1 MELRYENLKDKP
13 KAFRAF
19 TGFDV
24 EEFQIL
30 LQAFTVAWERYVQQH
45 RLPPE
50 MRQRGYGSGRKARL
64 ATYEDKLLF
73 ILVYF
78 KTYPLQEVLAFHF
91 DMSQGQACHWIHVLS
106 EVLRWALA
114 ELGQL
119 PERDPQKVKERLET
133 YIDEFQRHFEH
144 ETEPETATELE
155 MEDFAIDG
163 TERRRQRPKDQEE
176 QKRFYSGKKKTHT
189 VKNNVIV
196 TLGKRRVEYLG
207 YTWEGK
213 KHDKKIC
220 DEERHEFPAG
230 STLYKDTGY
239 QGYEPA
245 GVHTRQ
251 PKKKPRGGELT
262 VEEKEQNSLISRVR
276 IIVEHVICGVK
287 RCRIV
292 KDVFRNTRDKFDDL
306 VMEIACGLHNFRTA
320 YRTGEI
326 SDT

>member
-1 MELRYENLKDKP
+1 MDLRYENLKDKP

-19 TGFDV
+19 TGLDV
-24 EEFQIL
+24 GEFQIL
-30 LQAFTVAWERYVQQH
+30 LQAFIVVWERYVQQH
-45 RLPPE
+45 RLPPDV
-50 MRQRGYGSGRKARL
+50 RQRDYGGGRKARL
-64 ATYEDKLLF
+64 ATCEEKLLF

-91 DMSQGQACHWIHVLS
+91 DMSQGQACQWIHILS
-106 EVLRWALA
+106 EVLQCALA
-114 ELGQL
+114 ELEQL

-133 YIDEFQRHFEH
+133 CMDESQRHSED
-144 ETEPETATELE
+144 ETE
-155 MEDFAIDG
+155 MGSFGIDG
-163 TERRRQRPKDQEE
+163 TERRRQRPKDQGD

-196 TLGKRRVEYLG
+196 TMEKRRVEYLG
-207 YTWEGK
+207 CTWEGK

-220 DEERHEFPAG
+220 DEEGHEFPEG

-245 GVHTRQ
+245 GVNTRQ
-251 PKKKPRGGELT
+251 PNKKPRGGELT

-276 IIVEHVICGVK
+276 IIVEHVICGIK

-292 KDVFRNTRDKFDDL
+292 KDVFRNMKDKFDDL

-326 SDT
+326 PNA